1 MGPTKVLTAAHCF
14 SNKHTRR
21 WAHPSKGNYLA
32 ACSLSQYM
40 GQSKVKSYR
49 LSDSNLPNLA
59 AIKKGLTK
67 DWAILE
73 LEKLLGDKVG
83 FLPLMPIKDK
93 EIAQAG
99 YSNDKPHVLIVK
111 RNAMLRV
118 DTSAC

>member
-21 WAHPSKGNYLA
+21 WAHPSKINYLA
-32 ACSLSQYM
+32 AYSFSQYM
-40 GQSKVKSYR
+40 EQSKVKSYR

-99 YSNDKPHVLIVK
+99 YTNDKPHVLIVK
-111 RNAMLRV
+111 RNAMRRV

>member
-1 MGPTKVLTAAHCF
+1 ME
-14 SNKHTRR
+14 
-21 WAHPSKGNYLA
+21 
-32 ACSLSQYM
+32 
-40 GQSKVKSYR
+40 QSKVKSYR

-99 YSNDKPHVLIVK
+99 YTNDKPHVLIMK
-111 RNAMLRV
+111 RNAMRRV